1 MCPSI
6 YALFFISVVPRLK
19 MWTRQEGAV
28 RLSED
33 DGPPAHSFLGDDE
46 EPDDGIDDG
55 NEDVDSGSTPFVPS
69 VGFQG
74 LGRTPV
80 EVTTLEDVP
89 PVPPTKDRT

>member
-1 MCPSI
+1 
-6 YALFFISVVPRLK
+6 
-19 MWTRQEGAV
+19 V

-46 EPDDGIDDG
+46 ELEDEVSDVD
-55 NEDVDSGSTPFVPS
+55 EDVDSDGTPFVPS
-69 VGFQG
+69 VGLQR

-89 PVPPTKDRT
+89 PVPPAKDRP

>member
-1 MCPSI
+1 
-6 YALFFISVVPRLK
+6 
-19 MWTRQEGAV
+19 V

-46 EPDDGIDDG
+46 ELEDEVSDGD
-55 NEDVDSGSTPFVPS
+55 EDVDSDGTPFVPS
-69 VGFQG
+69 VGLQI

-89 PVPPTKDRT
+89 PVPPAKDRP